1 LPLNALAAT
10 SPLIEALKYKES
22 RASGAASERDCPA
35 LHEEYWRLLPVR
47 NTAGRTAVA
56 SVVALGAC
64 AQHRRIDPD
73 SSAFREGSNIG
84 DMNDVTRRALRSS
97 LFGIVALAA
106 LLFIPAGTFDY
117 WQAWLFMAVFG
128 CTSGATT
135 VYLAL
140 RDPKLLERR
149 MNVGPRAE
157 KEPAQKI
164 IMVLATLGFIAM
176 LVFPAIDHR
185 FGWSSVPAS
194 VSVLGD
200 ALIAL
205 GFLFIFFVFRENSY
219 GASTIQIAE
228 GQTVISTGPYALV
241 RHPMYAGALVMSV
254 GIPLALDSW
263 WGLFVLFLLLP
274 VLIWRL
280 LDEERFLRQNLPGY
294 TEYQTKVKYRLVP
307 FIW

>member
-1 LPLNALAAT
+1 VLP
-10 SPLIEALKYKES
+10 
-22 RASGAASERDCPA
+22 GAASERDCPA

-84 DMNDVTRRALRSS
+84 YMNDVTRRALRSS

-176 LVFPAIDHR
+176 LVFPALDHR
-185 FGWSSVPAS
+185 CGWSSVPAS

-205 GFLFIFFVFRENSY
+205 GFLFIFFVFRGNSY

-294 TEYQTKVKYRLVP
+294 AEYQTKVKYRLLP
-307 FIW
+307 FVW